1 MAGSRRSSRVRS
13 PPKRKAPKPALLDL
27 RRSPRNKKAKASEA
41 TKSKQSK
48 LTDGR
53 GNDGDLER
61 RNKSAG
67 LIDKDVL
74 LPDTIFE
81 GGAPPE
87 LQGRLFHYQ
96 VTGYNSIRK
105 EFELTYRN
113 VHIAADGDMWTIDV
127 DAKEEEAASGKPSTI
142 NNAKYDLV
150 WEGACLMTRAHIRV
164 AAREDKERKT
174 AEDEVVVMAEVVEDG
189 PIDLRDLQRAAET
202 NTRGWF
208 GEEVINCLFH
218 LTGNT
223 G

>member
-61 RNKSAG
+61 RNKSAA

-96 VTGYNSIRK
+96 VTGYNSVRK

-127 DAKEEEAASGKPSTI
+127 DAKDEEAASGKPSTI

-150 WEGACLMTRAHIRV
+150 
-164 AAREDKERKT
+164 
-174 AEDEVVVMAEVVEDG
+174 
-189 PIDLRDLQRAAET
+189 
-202 NTRGWF
+202 
-208 GEEVINCLFH
+208 
-218 LTGNT
+218 
-223 G
+223 

>member
-1 MAGSRRSSRVRS
+1 M
-13 PPKRKAPKPALLDL
+13 
-27 RRSPRNKKAKASEA
+27 
-41 TKSKQSK
+41 
-48 LTDGR
+48 
-53 GNDGDLER
+53 
-61 RNKSAG
+61 KSAG

-87 LQGRLFHYQ
+87 LRGRLVHYQ
-96 VTGYNSIRK
+96 VTGYNSVRK

-127 DAKEEEAASGKPSTI
+127 DAKEEEAASGNPSTI

-189 PIDLRDLQRAAET
+189 PIDLKDLQRAKGKRCKLEHGHLDEEAQATSEELDVM
-202 NTRGWF
+202 RGQAVCSTASTVRSWY
-208 GEEVINCLFH
+208 VSQA
-218 LTGNT
+218 TGRYSADERY
-223 G
+223 GFLQV

>member
-1 MAGSRRSSRVRS
+1 M
-13 PPKRKAPKPALLDL
+13 
-27 RRSPRNKKAKASEA
+27 
-41 TKSKQSK
+41 
-48 LTDGR
+48 
-53 GNDGDLER
+53 
-61 RNKSAG
+61 KSAG

-87 LQGRLFHYQ
+87 LRGRLFHYQ
-96 VTGYNSIRK
+96 VTGYNSVWK

-127 DAKEEEAASGKPSTI
+127 DAKEEEAASGNPSTI

-174 AEDEVVVMAEVVEDG
+174 AEHEKHQTQGETEV
-189 PIDLRDLQRAAET
+189 LLKKH
-202 NTRGWF
+202 N
-208 GEEVINCLFH
+208 
-218 LTGNT
+218 
-223 G
+223 